1 VTCDFAQLTPERLAT
16 LTRPDAETVRVVVT
30 GVVGERAGG
39 LAPHPEGR
47 VPHDRVV
54 FARLE
59 ERDPRLASDLAWVTR
74 AVTVLQVGGRSG
86 QVVSWHGT
94 LPLPDA
100 LPPRRPG
107 DDDTWRVTVEE
118 WEVLDAD
125 GDLPYALTREGRLVY
140 ADHLPL

>member
-1 VTCDFAQLTPERLAT
+1 
-16 LTRPDAETVRVVVT
+16 
-30 GVVGERAGG
+30 
-39 LAPHPEGR
+39 
-47 VPHDRVV
+47 V

-59 ERDPRLASDLAWVTR
+59 ERDPRLASDLAWITR

-125 GDLPYALTREGRLVY
+125 GATLHELTREGRLVY